1 MKKTLYIVLTVICFI
16 VTSCKSVDN
25 EEVDELNVKLHQ
37 LQEEN
42 NILNKKYT
50 KSINENNE
58 LLIEIHNLKARNV
71 SLVNEKEYLEE
82 YYNNI
87 VFRFD
92 KDTIELNNQVINWMV
107 VDLQKDEDAYSLYF
121 NGDESISGKLIY
133 HNDYDT
139 YILET
144 KEINKLPFPYY
155 SKIIPYV
162 GLGIENLDELL
173 MELGDKFYDGIKLT
187 IDKCVYYSCPVD
199 EGININYKNIEI
211 LK

>member
-50 KSINENNE
+50 KGINENNE
-58 LLIEIHNLKARNV
+58 LLIEIHNLKAKNV

-92 KDTIELNNQVINWMV
+92 KDTNKMNLVVGSHTFIELFGVKSMAELV
-107 VDLQKDEDAYSLYF
+107 SDEF
-121 NGDESISGKLIY
+121 NDVEIVLIEEQHLEASGY
-133 HNDYDT
+133 
-139 YILET
+139 
-144 KEINKLPFPYY
+144 
-155 SKIIPYV
+155 
-162 GLGIENLDELL
+162 
-173 MELGDKFYDGIKLT
+173 
-187 IDKCVYYSCPVD
+187 
-199 EGININYKNIEI
+199 
-211 LK
+211 